1 MSVSDPQDT
10 TRAKHFTPFH
20 STDEEAA
27 TKRAQESSDHGIG
40 HMSSERDRIVHTPG
54 LDLPFKAV
62 LTHDVGGDTEHDF
75 ATMRE
80 AEAFIK
86 LNTPVPAPRRTTY
99 DRDAS
104 APLERGD

>member
-1 MSVSDPQDT
+1 
-10 TRAKHFTPFH
+10 
-20 STDEEAA
+20 
-27 TKRAQESSDHGIG
+27 
-40 HMSSERDRIVHTPG
+40 
-54 LDLPFKAV
+54 
-62 LTHDVGGDTEHDF
+62 
-75 ATMRE
+75 MRE